1 MAGAGVFEG
10 DVVAIKRNHAP
21 EHGDLVAA
29 RIDDAV
35 ELRRFR
41 SAGDGSVLAP
51 EPGRR
56 TTGTTPRR
64 VRADADN
71 VTMIGVE
78 IASTTTAR
86 SRKRREREMVRA
98 RKDAERGLGI
108 E

>member
-21 EHGDLVAA
+21 E
-29 RIDDAV
+29 
-35 ELRRFR
+35 
-41 SAGDGSVLAP
+41 
-51 EPGRR
+51 PGRW

-78 IASTTTAR
+78 TALTTTAR
-86 SRKRREREMVRA
+86 SRERREREMVRA
-98 RKDAERGLGI
+98 RKGAERGLGI